1 MKALKNI
8 LNKLYSEDNKVFAV
22 LSTKRKIDLALVD
35 DIESEVD
42 RFEAAESDASYL
54 AYELGDEV
62 IDAYDDFKMK
72 YSLDDYVI
80 NGNVRDLEE
89 VADILREGLS
99 KLELAANELG
109 IPPSEVYYDYDDL
122 KQRVD
127 NAQTLSDEAKF
138 KYREVTDYT
147 GMGNFWN

>member
-1 MKALKNI
+1 MKALKNV
-8 LNKLYSEDNKVFAV
+8 LKKLYAEDNKVFAV
-22 LSTKRKIDLALVD
+22 LSTKKKIDLSLVD
-35 DIESEVD
+35 DIENEVD
-42 RFEAAESDASYL
+42 RFDAAESDASYL

-62 IDAYDDFKMK
+62 IDAYDEFIMK

-89 VADILREGLS
+89 VAEILKERLN
-99 KLELAANELG
+99 KLEIAADELG
-109 IPPSEVYYDYDDL
+109 IPPSEVYYDYDNL

-127 NAQTLSDEAKF
+127 NAQSLSDEAKS

-147 GMGNFWN
+147 GIGNFWN